1 MQRSH
6 DHMFSSKSNY
16 IADKCSH
23 IITIIVC
30 IKIFTSV
37 KRFRAITIYHIQM
50 EINMLNVFRL
60 FLFFYKEIIYAKNDL
75 KWEGN
80 NSECT

>member
-1 MQRSH
+1 
-6 DHMFSSKSNY
+6 
-16 IADKCSH
+16 
-23 IITIIVC
+23 
-30 IKIFTSV
+30 
-37 KRFRAITIYHIQM
+37 M